1 MSELEYYMMLRTQLK
16 SRRVISGVYK
26 DETGRTIVTTCEPR
40 HYGEGITTYVNQRT
54 MSYNDYL
61 ASESQI
67 GFRKM
72 R

>member
-1 MSELEYYMMLRTQLK
+1 MSELEYLMMLRTQLY
-16 SRRVISGVYK
+16 SRRVISGVFK

-40 HYGEGITTYVNQRT
+40 HYGDGMTTYANQRT
-54 MSYNDYL
+54 MSYSDYV
-61 ASESQI
+61 STEYPF

>member
-1 MSELEYYMMLRTQLK
+1 MSELEYYMMLRTQLD

-26 DETGRTIVTTCEPR
+26 DETGRIIVTTCEPR
-40 HYGEGITTYVNQRT
+40 HYVEGVTTYANQRT
-54 MSYNDYL
+54 MSYDDYL
-61 ASESQI
+61 SNEFSF

>member
-1 MSELEYYMMLRTQLK
+1 MSELEYYMMLRTQLE

-26 DETGRTIVTTCEPR
+26 DETGRTFVTTCEPR
-40 HYGEGITTYVNQRT
+40 YYGDGMTTYANQRT
-54 MSYNDYL
+54 MSYDDYL
-61 ASESQI
+61 SNEFSF